1 MENLVGE
8 NSVFHRHSQSGND
21 FSRSHPNVKPTS
33 LCGFFLVAFRAVA
46 NILFPRKLYRMVI
59 STTPRLELDALIRVL
74 AVNRDKPLS
83 TLFGAGTSISS
94 GMPSAERC
102 IWEWKREI
110 FATNNPTLR
119 ESVGEISL
127 MGTKRRI
134 QEWLDRRG
142 GYPCMGSAEE
152 YSFFA
157 EACFPTSADRRSFFQ
172 RYVKLAVP
180 FIGYR
185 LLPLLVKNG
194 LLRTVWTSNFD
205 GLPARA
211 CAAANVPCVEVGID
225 TQHRVSLVTP
235 PGYLRVVSLHGDY
248 RYDALKN
255 TTSELQSQEDKLRS
269 ELIFEL
275 RDHDLLVLGYSGRD
289 TSLMK
294 ALAEAY
300 STGRA
305 GRLYW
310 CGMQRQPSAEVE
322 KLLQTATTTGRE
334 AFYVQSFGFD
344 DLMERLALRLLDDT
358 ELQTAKQILTSL
370 TKETGRKGRF
380 QPRSEAV
387 MSLVKSNAYPLTT
400 PSEVLNVDLVFP
412 ENVSRRDWLN
422 DTLTAVHGAWTAI
435 PNGALI
441 LAPMAAT
448 RSALGT
454 NLKGGPVSV
463 PVSLEELRKSNN
475 LQFLMRQALVQDVAR
490 SCGIETDGRRVWEPK
505 PHEDRS
511 FEQQNF
517 AIHRAL
523 SFRLAI
529 LKGQTC
535 VLLTP
540 EIVAKTLKG
549 EPASEEATKVLR
561 AAVYG
566 YQHNDV
572 YDADLKHWTSRI
584 AGVDVPD
591 AGGQHF
597 VIGKTPFYAG
607 LHQPNRPLLNPK
619 FQRFATFN
627 GFVVEDAKLVFASKS
642 GQGEAKDANPLHGL
656 VNNRPWDY
664 SVTST
669 GVSTSAN
676 VAVICPAAYAR
687 SVERFLCQLNERS
700 EPDKTERDYLQT
712 FPGFPAGFSLPLM
725 HARPGESLWQE
736 LAVTPSGSLL
746 ESSKQIARAIC
757 AALNRIRGLTPGAT
771 AVIFVPKSWSSFELV
786 DEGEEHFNLHDSIK
800 AFAARNGQST
810 QFLRE
815 KTVVP
820 NASCRVKWWLSLA
833 LYAKAMRTPWRL
845 DCLDED
851 SAFVGI
857 GYSLDPHALDKRHIL
872 LGCSHI
878 YSARGEGLQF
888 RLGRIEHPII
898 RGRNP
903 YMSLDDARRTGE
915 TIRQLFFDARMRLPK
930 RVVIHKRTP
939 FTKEEQDGLAQG
951 LEGVQNVELIEINT
965 EESIRFLASKLQK
978 DKLTIDKFPMPRGAA
993 IVLAD
998 DAALLWVHGHTPS
1011 VQNERFK
1018 YYQGKRRIPA
1028 PLLIKRY
1035 RGDSDLE
1042 LVSREILGLS
1052 KMNWNHFDYY
1062 SRLPASLES
1071 ASAIARVGTYL
1082 SHYGP
1087 APYDYRLLI

>member
-1 MENLVGE
+1 M
-8 NSVFHRHSQSGND
+8 
-21 FSRSHPNVKPTS
+21 PTS
-33 LCGFFLVAFRAVA
+33 
-46 NILFPRKLYRMVI
+46 K
-59 STTPRLELDALIRVL
+59 SPRLELDALVRAL
-74 AVNRDKPLS
+74 AINRGKSLS
-83 TLFGAGTSISS
+83 MLLGAGASISS
-94 GMPSAERC
+94 GMPSADRC
-102 IWEWKREI
+102 IWEWKQDI

-127 MGTKRRI
+127 AGTKRRI

-142 GYPCMGSAEE
+142 GYPPYGSPSE

-157 EACFPTSADRRSFFQ
+157 EACFPTSTDRRSFFQ
-172 RYVKLAVP
+172 HYVKLAVP
-180 FIGYR
+180 FLGYQ
-185 LLPLLVKNG
+185 LMPWLVKDG
-194 LLRTVWTSNFD
+194 LLRTVWTTNFD
-205 GLPARA
+205 SLPARA
-211 CAAANVPCVEVGID
+211 CAAANITCIEVGID
-225 TQHRVSLVTP
+225 TQHRASLVAAT
-235 PGYLRVVSLHGDY
+235 GELRVVSLHGDY
-248 RYDALKN
+248 RYDKLKN
-255 TTSELQSQEDKLRS
+255 TTAELQSQEADLKK
-269 ELIFEL
+269 ELVFEL
-275 RDHDLLVLGYSGRD
+275 RDNDLLVIGYSGRD
-289 TSLMK
+289 ISLME

-300 STGRA
+300 GTARA

-310 CGMQRQPSAEVE
+310 CGMQAQPSDEVQQ
-322 KLLQTATTTGRE
+322 LLQTATASGRE
-334 AFYVQSFGFD
+334 SFYVQSFGFD
-344 DLMERLALRLLDDT
+344 DLMERLALRLLADSK
-358 ELQTAKQILTSL
+358 LQAAKEILMSL
-370 TKETGRKGRF
+370 TKESGRKGFF
-380 QPRSEAV
+380 QTRSEPAT
-387 MSLVKSNAYPLTT
+387 SLVKSNAYPLTT
-400 PSEVLNVDLVFP
+400 PTEALKIDLVFP
-412 ENVSRRDWLN
+412 ETLSRRNWLN
-422 DTLTAVHGAWTAI
+422 DIMSGVHGAWVVLPT
-435 PNGALI
+435 GALV

-448 RSALGT
+448 RLALGAF
-454 NLKGGPVSV
+454 LKGSPISV
-463 PVSLEELRKSNN
+463 PVSPEDLARENSA
-475 LQFLMRQALVQDVAR
+475 QALMHQALVQSVAQ
-490 SCGIETDGRRVWEPK
+490 SCGIQSDGRRVWEPK
-505 PHEDRS
+505 SHEKRVFDRQS
-511 FEQQNF
+511 F

-523 SFRLAI
+523 SFRLVI
-529 LKGQTC
+529 LKGKTC

-540 EIVAKTLKG
+540 EIIAQTMTG

-561 AAVYG
+561 NAVYG

-572 YDADLKHWTSRI
+572 YDADLKYWTCRI
-584 AGVDVPD
+584 TGVEIAD

-597 VIGKTPFYAG
+597 LIGKTPLYAG
-607 LHQPNRPLLNPK
+607 LHQPNRPALNLK
-619 FQRFATFN
+619 FQRFSTFG

-656 VNNRPWDY
+656 ANNRPWDY
-664 SVTST
+664 SVTSA
-669 GVSTSAN
+669 GLSTSAE
-676 VAVICPAAYAR
+676 VAAICPPTHAR
-687 SVERFLCQLNERS
+687 SLERFLCQLSERS
-700 EPDKTERDYLQT
+700 EPDRTERDYLQS
-712 FPGFPAGFSLPLM
+712 FPGFAAGFSLPVM
-725 HARPGESLWQE
+725 HARPGEALWQD
-736 LAVTPSGSLL
+736 LAVSPSGSAL
-746 ESSKQIARAIC
+746 ESAKQIARTIC
-757 AALNRIRGLTPGAT
+757 TALDRIRGLNPRAI
-771 AVIFVPKSWSSFELV
+771 AVIFVPKAWSPFEVV
-786 DEGEEHFNLHDSIK
+786 DENGEHFNLHDFVK

-820 NASCRVKWWLSLA
+820 TASCRVKWWLSLA

-845 DCLDED
+845 DCMDED

-857 GYSLDPHALDKRHIL
+857 GYSVDGHALNNQHIL

-930 RVVIHKRTP
+930 RVVIHKRTH
-939 FTKEEQDGLAQG
+939 FTKEEQNGLAQG
-951 LEGVQNVELIEINT
+951 LEGVQNIELIEINT
-965 EESIRFLASKLQK
+965 EESIRFLASKLMG

-993 IVLAD
+993 IILGD
-998 DAALLWVHGHTPS
+998 DAALLWLHGHAPS

-1062 SRLPASLES
+1062 SRLPASLDS

-1082 SHYGP
+1082 SHYGS

>member
-1 MENLVGE
+1 VSPLAIVESTLN
-8 NSVFHRHSQSGND
+8 RKSQLPFVLKLFVAGKRLSC
-21 FSRSHPNVKPTS
+21 SQI
-33 LCGFFLVAFRAVA
+33 GFG
-46 NILFPRKLYRMVI
+46 RMPI
-59 STTPRLELDALIRVL
+59 STSPRLELDALVRAL

-83 TLFGAGTSISS
+83 MLLGAGTSISS
-94 GMPSAERC
+94 GMPSADRC
-102 IWEWKREI
+102 IWEWKRDI
-110 FATNNPTLR
+110 FSTNNPTLR

-127 MGTKRRI
+127 AGTKRRI
-134 QEWLDRRG
+134 QEWLDHRG
-142 GYPCMGSAEE
+142 GYPRMDSLGE

-157 EACFPTSADRRSFFQ
+157 EACFPTPTDRRSFFQ

-180 FIGYR
+180 FLGYR
-185 LLPLLVKNG
+185 LIPLLVKNG
-194 LLRTVWTSNFD
+194 LFRTLWTTNFD

-225 TQHRVSLVTP
+225 TQHRVSLVP
-235 PGYLRVVSLHGDY
+235 SPGYLRVVSLHGDY

-255 TTSELQSQEDKLRS
+255 TTSELQSQEAELKR

-289 TSLMK
+289 TSLME
-294 ALAEAY
+294 ALGEAY
-300 STGRA
+300 STRHA

-310 CGMQRQPSAEVE
+310 CGMQQQPSAEVE
-322 KLLQTATTTGRE
+322 RLLQTATTAARE

-344 DLMERLALRLLDDT
+344 DLMERLALRLLDNA
-358 ELQTAKQILTSL
+358 ELQAAKEILTSL
-370 TKETGRKGRF
+370 TKETGRKGHF
-380 QPRSEAV
+380 QGRSEAAT
-387 MSLVKSNAYPLTT
+387 SLVKSNAYPLTT
-400 PSEVLNVDLVFP
+400 PSEALKVDLVFP

-422 DTLTAVHGAWTAI
+422 QVLSAVHGAWTVL
-435 PNGALI
+435 PTGALV

-448 RSALGT
+448 RSALGVS
-454 NLKGGPVSV
+454 LKGSPVSV
-463 PVSLEELRKSNN
+463 PVSLEDLVRSNSV
-475 LQFLMRQALVQDVAR
+475 QALMRQALVQSVAR
-490 SCGIETDGRRVWEPK
+490 SCGIETDGRRVWEPRA
-505 PHEDRS
+505 HENRS
-511 FEQQNF
+511 FDRQNF

-523 SFRLAI
+523 SLRLAI

-540 EIVAKTLKG
+540 EIIAKTMKG

-561 AAVYG
+561 NAVYG

-572 YDADLKHWTSRI
+572 YDADLRHWTGRI
-584 AGVDVPD
+584 TGVDVPD

-597 VIGKTPFYAG
+597 LIGKTPFYAG
-607 LHQPNRPLLNPK
+607 LYQPNRPALNLK
-619 FQRFATFN
+619 FQRFATFG

-664 SVTST
+664 SVTSA

-676 VAVICPAAYAR
+676 VAAICPSTHAR
-687 SVERFLCQLNERS
+687 SLERFLCQLNERS
-700 EPDKTERDYLQT
+700 EPDRTERDYLQT
-712 FPGFPAGFSLPLM
+712 FPGFAAGFSLPLM
-725 HARPGESLWQE
+725 HARPGESLWQD
-736 LAVTPSGSLL
+736 LAVSPSGSLL
-746 ESSKQIARAIC
+746 ESAKQIARAIC
-757 AALNRIRGLTPGAT
+757 VALNRFRGLNSGAT
-771 AVIFVPKSWSSFELV
+771 AVIFVPKSWALFELV
-786 DEGEEHFNLHDSIK
+786 DEGGEHFNLHDFVK

-820 NASCRVKWWLSLA
+820 NPSCRVKWWLSLA

-845 DCLDED
+845 DCMDED

-857 GYSLDPHALDKRHIL
+857 GYSMDAHALNKQHIL

-930 RVVIHKRTP
+930 RVVIHKRTH

-965 EESIRFLASKLQK
+965 EESIRFLASRLER

-998 DAALLWVHGHTPS
+998 DAALLWVHGHAPS

-1035 RGDSDLE
+1035 RGDSDLD

-1062 SRLPASLES
+1062 SRLPATLDS